1 LIPADKTGA
10 RPAQPSEGPR
20 CPDCGAL
27 DPCEHDAA
35 GEGLYVA
42 LLILAGLGALFVVLL
57 VLLVLLVLVRWIS

>member
-20 CPDCGAL
+20 CPECGSV

-42 LLILAGLGALFVVLL
+42 LLILAGLGALFVLLL
-57 VLLVLLVLVRWIS
+57 VLLGGLALVRWIS